1 MEVLSEDGETTLT
14 CTKEA
19 VRIRIFETHEQWP
32 TGIKRTLLFSSLTD
46 EGLKFYTTKKMID
59 FTDAKDKVIYH
70 NNVGP
75 QYG

>member
-19 VRIRIFETHEQWP
+19 VRTRIVETHEEWP
-32 TGIKRTLLFSSLTD
+32 TGIKHTLLFSSLT
-46 EGLKFYTTKKMID
+46 EKGLKFYTSKKMID
-59 FTDAKDKVIYH
+59 FTDGKDKVTYH